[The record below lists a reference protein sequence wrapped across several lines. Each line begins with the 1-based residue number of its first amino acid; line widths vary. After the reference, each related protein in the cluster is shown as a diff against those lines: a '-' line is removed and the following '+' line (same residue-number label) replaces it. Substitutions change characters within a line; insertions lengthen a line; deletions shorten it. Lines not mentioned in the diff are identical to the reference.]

1 MAQILVVD
9 DQKSVRAPL
18 QITLSR
24 AGHAVDEA
32 GSGEEAISKIDSTLY
47 DLVLTDLKMEGAD
60 GLAVLEAV
68 KARDQDT
75 EVILVTAFGTIESA
89 VQAIKRGAH
98 DYLQKPFTPEQVLH
112 AVDLA
117 LERRRLRTEVRS
129 LSRRLDDPNDPSLMI
144 GESERIKR
152 VLEIVR
158 EWAQSDSTI
167 LITGETGTGKDLL
180 ARAIR
185 ALSPRK
191 DRAYVVVNCATI
203 PDNLFESELFGHVR
217 GAFSGA
223 MRNRKGLA
231 QEADGGT
238 LFLDEVGEMPIEVQ
252 PQLLRFLETGE
263 IRPIGQNKSIRIDA
277 RVIAATNRDL
287 AGMISRGEF
296 REDLFYRL
304 NVLPIELPP
313 LRERR
318 EDLPRLAVHFLERY
332 AKRLG
337 RPVLEI
343 SKRAM
348 QMLQAYDWPGNVRE
362 VENVIERG
370 VMLAR
375 GTELRPEHLMMPGR
389 AGLEGLASPGGAG
402 TQTPS
407 GALRALEDQPA
418 TDEATGDLLSL
429 AEVER
434 RHILGVL
441 KACGGNQ
448 KKASTVLGIS
458 KSTLWRKLK
467 EYGIE
472 ASKLGPPP
480 PTLET

>member
-1 MAQILVVD
+1 LSQILVVD
-9 DQKSVRAPL
+9 DQKSVRATL

-24 AGHAVDEA
+24 AGHGVDEA
-32 GSGEEAISKIDSTLY
+32 GSGEEAIQKIDTTIY

-75 EVILVTAFGTIESA
+75 EVILITAFGTIESA

-98 DYLQKPFTPEQVLH
+98 DYLTKPFTPDQVLH

-117 LERRRLRTEVRS
+117 LERKRLRTEVRT
-129 LSRRLDDPNDPSLMI
+129 LARRLEDPNDPATI
-144 GESERIKR
+144 VGDSERVKR
-152 VLEIVR
+152 VMEIVR

-191 DRAYVVVNCATI
+191 DKPYVVVNCATI

-223 MRNRKGLA
+223 LRNRKGLA

-238 LFLDEVGEMPIEVQ
+238 LFLDEVGEMPLEVQ

-263 IRPIGQNKSIRIDA
+263 VRPIGQNKSIRIDA
-277 RVIAATNRDL
+277 RVVAATNRDL
-287 AGMISRGEF
+287 QSMISRGEF

-304 NVLPIELPP
+304 NVLPIELPS

-318 EDLPRLAVHFLERY
+318 EDIPKLAGHFLDRFV
-332 AKRLG
+332 KRTG
-337 RPVLEI
+337 RPVIEI
-343 SKRAM
+343 SKKALGL
-348 QMLQAYDWPGNVRE
+348 LQGYDWPGNIRE
-362 VENVIERG
+362 LENVIERG
-370 VMLAR
+370 VMLAK
-375 GTELRPEHLMMPGR
+375 GTELRPEHLMLPGSR
-389 AGLEGLASPGGAG
+389 SLDGSG
-402 TQTPS
+402 THAALSTPP
-407 GALRALEDQPA
+407 RVEEPA
-418 TDEATGDLLSL
+418 VDDSGDLLSL

-434 RHILGVL
+434 RHVLAVL

-448 KKASTVLGIS
+448 KKASSILQIS

-472 ASKLGPPP
+472 ARELGPPP
-480 PTLET
+480 PSLE

>member
-1 MAQILVVD
+1 VAQILVVD
-9 DQKSVRAPL
+9 DQKSVRQTL
-18 QITLSR
+18 EITLSR
-24 AGHAVDEA
+24 AGHGVDQA
-32 GSGEEAISKIDSTLY
+32 GSGEEAIQRIDSTLY

-68 KARDQDT
+68 KARDADT
-75 EVILVTAFGTIESA
+75 EVILITAFGTIESA

-98 DYLQKPFTPEQVLH
+98 DYLAKPFTPDQVLH

-117 LERRRLRTEVRS
+117 LERRRLRTEVHS
-129 LSRRLDDPNDPSLMI
+129 LARRLDDPNDPSTMI
-144 GESERIKR
+144 GDSDRVKR

-158 EWAQSDSTI
+158 EWAVSDSTI

-185 ALSPRK
+185 TMSPRK
-191 DRAYVVVNCATI
+191 DAPYVVVNCATI
-203 PDNLFESELFGHVR
+203 PDTLFESELFGHVR

-277 RVIAATNRDL
+277 RVVAATNRDL

-304 NVLPIELPP
+304 NVLPIELPA
-313 LRERR
+313 LRQRR
-318 EDLPRLAVHFLERY
+318 DDIPKLALHFLERY

-343 SKRAM
+343 SKRA
-348 QMLQAYDWPGNVRE
+348 LALLVGYDWPGNIRE
-362 VENVIERG
+362 LENVIERG
-370 VMLAR
+370 VMLAK
-375 GTELRPEHLMMPGR
+375 GTELRPEHLMLPGR
-389 AGLEGLASPGGAG
+389 GALEG
-402 TQTPS
+402 S
-407 GALRALEDQPA
+407 GAHAALGAPQEPSRPA
-418 TDEATGDLLSL
+418 SEGAAVDEASGDLLSL

-434 RHILGVL
+434 RHVLAVL
-441 KACGGNQ
+441 KACSGNQ
-448 KKASTVLGIS
+448 KKASTILQIS

-467 EYGIE
+467 EYGVE
-472 ASKLGPPP
+472 ASSLGPPP
-480 PTLET
+480 PSLEP